1 MKKAPA
7 IRAPRPIGVG
17 PVRLRALK
25 DRGQQGPGT
34 WYWRAEL
41 NRDGRSVTV
50 WTGWA
55 TAVEAQREVAALV
68 ARDQLDGGPRP
79 TEAKTAKDILE
90 YWLGAQEER
99 VDVAPHTI
107 VTRRTHC
114 RALAGVLGPT
124 RVDRLDALALDGYRN
139 VRLRAGY
146 APRTIY
152 QELQSLRMA
161 CRWAHRVGLVRDRV
175 EPPMPKLR
183 LVSVRPRHTPAGEE
197 VAEVL
202 ARLDGWARR
211 AVYLMWATG
220 MRPGEAARL
229 QWADV
234 VLDRGL
240 LRLRSGKTGGRSI
253 PLSAEAVAE
262 LATWPRTGE
271 RLLGVSPS
279 TIASLLNQRIGAAC
293 AAAQLERWTAYGLRR
308 SAVDRL
314 ARAHVDVATAAAILG
329 HSPTVMLRVYRTVRD
344 DERVEA
350 AQRAQLGAVPARRS
364 RGES

>member
-1 MKKAPA
+1 MKKAPV
-7 IRAPRPIGVG
+7 IRAPKPIGVG
-17 PVRLRALK
+17 PVRLRVVR
-25 DRGQQGPGT
+25 DRGQQAAGT

-41 NRDGRSVTV
+41 NRDGRSVTI

-55 TAVEAQREVAALV
+55 TTVEAQREVAALV
-68 ARDQLDGGPRP
+68 ARDQLDGGPRA
-79 TEAKTAKDILE
+79 TEAKTVRDLLE
-90 YWLGAQEER
+90 FWIGAQEER

-107 VTRRTHC
+107 SARRTHC

-124 RVDRLDALALDGYRN
+124 RLDRLDPIALDGYRN
-139 VRLRAGY
+139 ARLREGY

-161 CRWAHRVGLVRDRV
+161 CRWASRVGLVRERL
-175 EPPMPKLR
+175 EPPMPR
-183 LVSVRPRHTPAGEE
+183 IRMVSVRPRHTPLGDE

-211 AVYLMWATG
+211 AVYLLWATG

-229 QWADV
+229 TWSDV
-234 VLDRGL
+234 QLDRGI
-240 LRLRSGKTGGRSI
+240 LRLRSGKTGARTV
-253 PLSAEAVAE
+253 PLSDEAVAE
-262 LATWPRTGE
+262 LATWPRAGE

-279 TIASLLNQRIGAAC
+279 TIASLLNQRIAAAC
-293 AAAQLERWTAYGLRR
+293 ADAQLERWTAYGLRR

-344 DERVEA
+344 EDRVEA
-350 AQRAQLGAVPARRS
+350 ATRAQLGAVPARKGGRS
-364 RGES
+364 